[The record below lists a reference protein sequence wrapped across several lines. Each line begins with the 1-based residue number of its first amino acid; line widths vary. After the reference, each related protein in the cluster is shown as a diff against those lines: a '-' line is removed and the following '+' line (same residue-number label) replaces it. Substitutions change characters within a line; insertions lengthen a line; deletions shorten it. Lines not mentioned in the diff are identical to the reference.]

1 MINLK
6 EESVMLRKLQLIWRE
21 KKGQAMV
28 EYGII
33 IALISIAAIAAIL
46 LIGPKLVTLFTNA
59 GNALP

>member
-1 MINLK
+1 
-6 EESVMLRKLQLIWRE
+6 MLRKLQLIWRE